1 MTPRTQALAMGLPL
15 HVERRLRGVTQ
26 RARRVARSPRPSTF
40 CLAFSGALLTRAV
53 PGARALVTPRRNLR
67 RSLQA
72 KTLAD
77 AEKWRADVTKE
88 IGRKVQ
94 EIQNEGLD
102 EGTLRDLNDAINK
115 LVRTRWHWERR
126 VKELGGAK
134 STVAQ
139 TGDSEQPADGRTYRY
154 YGAAKNLPGVR
165 ELMVAQAKK
174 EVRRN
179 RKDLYKII
187 DGDYYGFRDEED
199 GVLLAVEAA
208 AEKEAIAEACA
219 AWDAAKAAGESAA
232 AAAGCF
238 EVDDGPGA
246 RVEAS
251 AGNHEE
257 QVREVIASDSPA
269 RVPPHS
275 TDSFVIV
282 CTPCPLL
289 LQAAADAA
297 LVDVEAALPDA
308 AQIEAMVVQQRK
320 RALMAAYASEDLAE
334 QESDAKRLMGGK

>member
-1 MTPRTQALAMGLPL
+1 MARPEEQKHNMMNRWLQQKAERLGLRAARQQRPFLAD
-15 HVERRLRGVTQ
+15 E
-26 RARRVARSPRPSTF
+26 
-40 CLAFSGALLTRAV
+40 
-53 PGARALVTPRRNLR
+53 
-67 RSLQA
+67 A

-219 AWDAAKAAGESAA
+219 AWDAAKAAGEGAA

-257 QVREVIASDSPA
+257 
-269 RVPPHS
+269 
-275 TDSFVIV
+275 
-282 CTPCPLL
+282 
-289 LQAAADAA
+289 QAAADAA

-320 RALMAAYASEDLAE
+320 RALMAAYASEDLAA